1 MLAKGEDP
9 SDIARFA
16 ILFAAKNILAM
27 SEAARE
33 KYPGLPI
40 VYAGGVMRN
49 AIIKDILAKSL
60 PNVWFADTELSSDN
74 AVGTA
79 YLGLERHKRE
89 VGK

>member
-1 MLAKGEDP
+1 
-9 SDIARFA
+9 
-16 ILFAAKNILAM
+16 
-27 SEAARE
+27 
-33 KYPGLPI
+33 
-40 VYAGGVMRN
+40 MRN
-49 AIIKDILAKSL
+49 AIIKDILARSL